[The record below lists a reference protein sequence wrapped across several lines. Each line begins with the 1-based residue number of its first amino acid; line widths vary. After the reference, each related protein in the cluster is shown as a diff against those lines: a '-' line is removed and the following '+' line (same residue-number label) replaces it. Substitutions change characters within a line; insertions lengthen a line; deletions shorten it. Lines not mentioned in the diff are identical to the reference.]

1 MKELR
6 IEVPE
11 GYVID
16 EENSTFECIKFK
28 EEEANIKTWSD
39 YEREYGNL
47 EWLSFEESKINLVP
61 TWDDEMRPPF
71 DMTFKASFRKSDFTD
86 NYNKIKRHI
95 KAFLII
101 NKLMPYYGGAIT
113 KKEWGYKH
121 VKKYIIRRAANS
133 LDFNLTYECYHY
145 LAFHTPEQRDEFY
158 ENNEQLVK
166 DYLMIE

>member
-1 MKELR
+1 MKELK
-6 IEVPE
+6 IEVPQ

-47 EWLSFEESKINLVP
+47 EWLRFEESKIDLAA
-61 TWDDEMRPPF
+61 WDDEMRPPF
-71 DMTFKASFRKSDFTD
+71 DMAFKTSFRKSDFTD

-101 NKLMPYYGGAIT
+101 NKLMPYYGGAIDESSWRDVGVN
-113 KKEWGYKH
+113 KF
-121 VKKYIIRRAANS
+121 IIKRVRSSVNFS
-133 LDFNLTYECYHY
+133 TTTTQYHL
-145 LAFHTPEQRDEFY
+145 LAFKSYEQRDDFY
-158 ENNEQLVK
+158 DNNEQIVK